1 MPITQ
6 QQIDAQAES
15 VVPPQQML
23 VGGRWCE
30 AEDGQRLDIGSPID
44 GQRLTSIA
52 SASGRDVDLAVGAA
66 QRAFE
71 SGVWASESPSMRKQ
85 KLLRLADLIE
95 ARALEITVLGV
106 RDNGTEIQ
114 MAQRAEL
121 ESCVAC
127 FRYYAETIDKLYGEV
142 APTAEQQLGL
152 VMAEPVGVVG
162 VIIPWNFPL
171 MIGSWK
177 VAPALATGNSVVL
190 KPSEQASLSWLQIAE
205 LALQAG
211 IPEGVFNVVTGKGS
225 VVGEALGL
233 HAGVD
238 LIAFTGGGA
247 VGARLHEYSA
257 QSNLKRLYLELGG
270 KSANIIFDD
279 VADLD
284 QCVAAS
290 IKGIFRNSG
299 QVCVAGSR
307 LLVQRSIMDAVL
319 EKLVAGAEALR
330 VGNPL
335 ELTTDVG
342 AVNNAGQLA
351 GNLQFVQRAQ
361 ADGFRLL
368 TGGGQIHRET
378 GGFYMQPTVIAD
390 VHPDSEL
397 AQKEVF
403 GPVLAVIPFAD
414 EAEAVAI
421 ANHSVFG
428 LAAGLWTE
436 NLSRAHRVSRLI
448 RSGVVHVN
456 CYGGT
461 DLTIPMGGMKQSGNG
476 YDRSLRALDKYLN
489 YKSVWIS
496 L

>member
-1 MPITQ
+1 M
-6 QQIDAQAES
+6 
-15 VVPPQQML
+15 
-23 VGGRWCE
+23 
-30 AEDGQRLDIGSPID
+30 
-44 GQRLTSIA
+44 
-52 SASGRDVDLAVGAA
+52 
-66 QRAFE
+66 
-71 SGVWASESPSMRKQ
+71 
-85 KLLRLADLIE
+85 
-95 ARALEITVLGV
+95 
-106 RDNGTEIQ
+106 
-114 MAQRAEL
+114 
-121 ESCVAC
+121 
-127 FRYYAETIDKLYGEV
+127 
-142 APTAEQQLGL
+142 GL